1 VTDTSGATTTS
12 AEWLSWTRN
21 ADYREAPPPVVVGGE
36 GPYVIDRDGR
46 RLLDG
51 VSGLFTTQIGYSHGA
66 ELGAAAAAQLEQLGF
81 YPNWDATH
89 PAALALTERVL
100 GLAPAMDHVFF
111 TSGGSESVESAWK
124 LARQHFL
131 AAGEPFRRKV
141 IARRGAYHGSSLGAV
156 SLTGIPGSRIPFE
169 PLLADARHV
178 PNTDRRRCLMCRGA
192 EACTLGCAEAV
203 EQAIVAE
210 GPATVAMVIVEP
222 VQNAG
227 GCLVPPPGYGRA
239 LREICDR
246 HGVLLCCDEVITGF
260 GRVGAWFGSER
271 FGFEPDMITCAKG
284 ITSGQAPLGGVL
296 FRDRVAEPLMADGAL
311 FAHGYTFGGHPLS
324 CAVALANLDIMERL
338 GVVENVRATEGYL
351 EAALNDV
358 AARSPIAVEA
368 RGAGFFRA
376 IELVSNDHVLRARD
390 AIRAQGA
397 IVRAD
402 VRVNP
407 CLAISPPLICDRGH
421 VEELAAAV
429 SAGLEAVA

>member
-1 VTDTSGATTTS
+1 
-12 AEWLSWTRN
+12 
-21 ADYREAPPPVVVGGE
+21 
-36 GPYVIDRDGR
+36 
-46 RLLDG
+46 
-51 VSGLFTTQIGYSHGA
+51 
-66 ELGAAAAAQLEQLGF
+66 
-81 YPNWDATH
+81 
-89 PAALALTERVL
+89 
-100 GLAPAMDHVFF
+100 
-111 TSGGSESVESAWK
+111 
-124 LARQHFL
+124 
-131 AAGEPFRRKV
+131 
-141 IARRGAYHGSSLGAV
+141 
-156 SLTGIPGSRIPFE
+156 
-169 PLLADARHV
+169 
-178 PNTDRRRCLMCRGA
+178 
-192 EACTLGCAEAV
+192 
-203 EQAIVAE
+203 
-210 GPATVAMVIVEP
+210 
-222 VQNAG
+222 
-227 GCLVPPPGYGRA
+227 
-239 LREICDR
+239 
-246 HGVLLCCDEVITGF
+246 
-260 GRVGAWFGSER
+260 
-271 FGFEPDMITCAKG
+271 
-284 ITSGQAPLGGVL
+284 
-296 FRDRVAEPLMADGAL
+296 MADGAL